1 MTDPKDSDKKPML
14 DFEVTMG
21 TGTDSS
27 RPLTTLSGGQTFLVA
42 LAVALA
48 LADLRKVDIQIE
60 TLLIDE
66 GFGALD
72 RNYVE
77 MAVDTLEQL
86 KHKGVQVGLIS
97 HVVALQEKIAAA
109 VTIEDLEVSSVIP
122 ESSSQSEPRVI
133 NSNEA
138 DLLGGSS

>member
-1 MTDPKDSDKKPML
+1 M
-14 DFEVTMG
+14 
-21 TGTDSS
+21 
-27 RPLTTLSGGQTFLVA
+27 
-42 LAVALA
+42 
-48 LADLRKVDIQIE
+48 KV
-60 TLLIDE
+60 
-66 GFGALD
+66 GARSELC
-72 RNYVE
+72 RV
-77 MAVDTLEQL
+77 AVDTLEQL

-133 NSNEA
+133 NNNEA